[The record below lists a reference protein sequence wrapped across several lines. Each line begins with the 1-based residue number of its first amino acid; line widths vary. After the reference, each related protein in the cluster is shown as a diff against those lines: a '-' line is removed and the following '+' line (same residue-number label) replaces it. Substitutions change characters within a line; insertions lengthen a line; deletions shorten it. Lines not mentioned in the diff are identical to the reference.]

1 VCVCVCMSKKDFN
14 FLESLFLQAKKEW
27 NAIHLLKINIF
38 GCYSTENIK
47 PIAEQNLSYTMLDNA
62 VYNLI
67 TGVEKSNEKTILT
80 MCKMRD
86 HIQMAKNVSTMPLVM
101 FYFPHAYKKM
111 RSNDYLTNNTKSTLE
126 NLNNIYYSNSNL
138 DTKIQLFIQFLDKTG
153 TFFRDIY
160 YDNID
165 ELRDGRYSFLY
176 EPFVSTQ
183 IQYEL
188 ETKPLK
194 FNFWVDTNDR
204 ITFANCTKD
213 ECTELVQLFLLLK
226 RLYPTANNYN
236 YDIKFLLTDVPK
248 LLPKPGE
255 YLTPQNVNSGYT
267 IIYPTNLRKI
277 LIYRREEYI
286 KVFIHEFLH
295 SVGCDRDVAEDT
307 KIVSFLSS
315 LKTET
320 TPIFGNTVIN
330 MNDIKDIAEI
340 KKNKKIHNNPN
351 ETLAE
356 IGSNILMI
364 IFRLLQNN
372 QPFEIF
378 YSSFERERQFALN
391 QCAKII
397 QHFGGDDVK
406 NTIIKQTTN
415 VIPYYI
421 LRASIYFQPEKLF
434 EYLNKNGNICY
445 ILPIKKEI
453 TELLRSVGFT
463 SFSPEFVSEIKKL
476 ISQKKFDQSM
486 RMTYFG

>member
-1 VCVCVCMSKKDFN
+1 
-14 FLESLFLQAKKEW
+14 
-27 NAIHLLKINIF
+27 
-38 GCYSTENIK
+38 
-47 PIAEQNLSYTMLDNA
+47 
-62 VYNLI
+62 
-67 TGVEKSNEKTILT
+67 
-80 MCKMRD
+80 
-86 HIQMAKNVSTMPLVM
+86 
-101 FYFPHAYKKM
+101 
-111 RSNDYLTNNTKSTLE
+111 
-126 NLNNIYYSNSNL
+126 
-138 DTKIQLFIQFLDKTG
+138 
-153 TFFRDIY
+153 
-160 YDNID
+160 
-165 ELRDGRYSFLY
+165 
-176 EPFVSTQ
+176 
-183 IQYEL
+183 
-188 ETKPLK
+188 
-194 FNFWVDTNDR
+194 
-204 ITFANCTKD
+204 
-213 ECTELVQLFLLLK
+213 
-226 RLYPTANNYN
+226 
-236 YDIKFLLTDVPK
+236 
-248 LLPKPGE
+248 
-255 YLTPQNVNSGYT
+255 
-267 IIYPTNLRKI
+267 
-277 LIYRREEYI
+277 
-286 KVFIHEFLH
+286 
-295 SVGCDRDVAEDT
+295 
-307 KIVSFLSS
+307 
-315 LKTET
+315 
-320 TPIFGNTVIN
+320 